1 MVALMV
7 GTHCWNAT
15 LQQEVAT
22 VLAPVRKGPARP
34 PAPATPAAR
43 DVGTGPQ
50 PSHSASPAGAHT
62 VSPAPRA
69 TTARQRE
76 FTPPAR
82 LHSLAVSPPREIP
95 ASAVSAQAARR
106 RLSAARKNGLSRP
119 RVAVGRRR
127 RPPRRRSRRPPPIGG
142 ARQPTRRVVS
152 AQQRRSKAR
161 MGDRG
166 CRVGI
171 WWPRGEPTKNPAEAH
186 QQRIRAAARARRRAA
201 RRCCRLCARQPLD
214 GQARAGPRRRR
225 RRRRRRDGY
234 GLGRATERARRR
246 GMARRWGGMTLTGG
260 GGAAATARRR
270 SPRHGCA
277 RRLPLA

>member
-82 LHSLAVSPPREIP
+82 LHSLAVSPPRAMP
-95 ASAVSAQAARR
+95 ASAPLPPKPPSSPPSSPRAKTASLLFPASPSEATPPPAPPPAQ
-106 RLSAARKNGLSRP
+106 S
-119 RVAVGRRR
+119 
-127 RPPRRRSRRPPPIGG
+127 PPRRRSEVH
-142 ARQPTRRVVS
+142 ASLTRRVTVS

-171 WWPRGEPTKNPAEAH
+171 WWPRGEPTWNPAEAH
-186 QQRIRAAARARRRAA
+186 QQRWSQTTTSCLRVTKDSSGVGLPSASLSTSGTSVGSMCEPDRKSRQAGQPIERR
-201 RRCCRLCARQPLD
+201 
-214 GQARAGPRRRR
+214 
-225 RRRRRRDGY
+225 
-234 GLGRATERARRR
+234 
-246 GMARRWGGMTLTGG
+246 
-260 GGAAATARRR
+260 
-270 SPRHGCA
+270 
-277 RRLPLA
+277 

>member
-1 MVALMV
+1 MNPDIVRKSAVSPSHTQCVTAPPLGKVALMA
-7 GTHCWNAT
+7 GAHCWNAT

-76 FTPPAR
+76 CTPPAR
-82 LHSLAVSPPREIP
+82 LHSLAVSPPRAIP
-95 ASAVSAQAARR
+95 ASAPFPPKPPSSPPSPPRTKTASLLFPASPSEATPPPAPPPAQ
-106 RLSAARKNGLSRP
+106 S
-119 RVAVGRRR
+119 
-127 RPPRRRSRRPPPIGG
+127 PPRRRSEVH
-142 ARQPTRRVVS
+142 RRVTVS

-171 WWPRGEPTKNPAEAH
+171 WWPRGEPTWNPAEVH
-186 QQRIRAAARARRRAA
+186 QQRTKAAAARRAAAVGSAA
-201 RRCCRLCARQPLD
+201 LS
-214 GQARAGPRRRR
+214 AGHVHGSPH
-225 RRRRRRDGY
+225 D
-234 GLGRATERARRR
+234 
-246 GMARRWGGMTLTGG
+246 GGM
-260 GGAAATARRR
+260 
-270 SPRHGCA
+270 
-277 RRLPLA
+277 